1 MRLVMARKKVRE
13 YDGKRIVA
21 RHLSKV
27 KGVALGGAGASSAG
41 KQVCRAAQ
49 VSSSLISASGS
60 ASSFYSSLS
69 TEHPW
74 LLSLKLVVKPDM
86 LFGKR
91 GKNNLVLLNTDY
103 SAAQQFIGE
112 RIGTTVN
119 VSGVNGT
126 LSTFLIEPFIPHRA
140 EYYLSIQTVRQGD
153 RLTFGAW
160 GGVDIEE
167 NWEKVRSVVV
177 PSGEPELDSV
187 LDQII
192 HINPLLTDAS
202 ISEERREILAKF
214 ITACFETYVELDMTL
229 LEMNPLAVDEQGLPA
244 ILDARVE
251 LDSYAAFKNAKLWG
265 TNLEFPEPWGR
276 EKCEEERI
284 VQAMDEKSGASMKL
298 SVLNPDGRMWTMVA
312 GGGASVIYADQV
324 VQLGFG
330 DELGNYAEYSGN
342 PKEQETYMYARTLLN
357 LVTRNPDNRRRAL
370 LCGGGVANFSDI
382 AATLGGLQQ
391 ALTDFHGKLQM
402 AKVKV
407 FVRRGGPN
415 YKAGLQLM
423 RDLGN
428 NLDIP
433 IEVYGP
439 ETNMTHIVALG
450 IRWIEQGV

>member
-1 MRLVMARKKVRE
+1 MARKKIRE
-13 YDGKRIVA
+13 YDGKRIVT
-21 RHLSKV
+21 RHLSNV
-27 KGVALGGAGASSAG
+27 KAIPLTGSASQPSS
-41 KQVCRAAQ
+41 KHICRAAQ
-49 VSSSLISASGS
+49 VSSSLISASPSPS
-60 ASSFYSSLS
+60 AFYKSLA

-74 LLSLKLVVKPDM
+74 LLSTKLVVKPDM

-91 GKNNLVLLNTDY
+91 GKNNLVLLNADY
-103 SAAQQFIGE
+103 AAAQTFISDHMGNS
-112 RIGTTVN
+112 IQ
-119 VSGVNGT
+119 VSGVTGT
-126 LSTFLIEPFIPHRA
+126 LSTFLIEQFIPHTD
-140 EYYLSIQTVRQGD
+140 EFYLSIQTVREGD
-153 RLTFGAW
+153 RLSFGAC
-160 GGVDIEE
+160 GGVDIED
-167 NWEKVRSVVV
+167 NWHKVRSIVV

-187 LDQII
+187 LDLPT
-192 HINPLLTDAS
+192 HVHPLLEDPT
-202 ISEERREILAKF
+202 ISRPQKEVLAKF
-214 ITACFETYVELDMTL
+214 IVACFETYIHLDMTL
-229 LEMNPLAVDEQGLPA
+229 LEMNPFALDDQGLPA
-244 ILDARVE
+244 ILDSRVE
-251 LDSYAAFKNAKLWG
+251 LDSYATFKNAKLWG
-265 TNLEFPEPWGR
+265 SNLEFPEPWGR

-284 VQAMDEKSGASMKL
+284 VQAMDDKSGASMKL
-298 SVLNPDGRMWTMVA
+298 SVLNPEGRMWTMVA

-439 ETNMTHIVALG
+439 ETNMTHIVSLG